1 MQLRGATSLIRD
13 GSPLLLVDGI
23 PTDTENFNYLNVED
37 IESVSVLKDAA
48 SAAVYGSRA
57 ANGVIL
63 ITTKRGK
70 AGKPVFRYNGYVGVN
85 TPTEMPKM
93 VSSEKYAR
101 MRNEAMYN
109 LKPEA
114 GKNQYYSEEQIRKFA
129 DGSDPNHYG
138 NTDWVDL
145 MFENS
150 ITTRHSISA
159 TGGAEN
165 VKYFLSA
172 GLDYQTGVLPESQHK
187 VYNVRS
193 NIDAQLS
200 KKFNLSFDI
209 RYILRQR
216 DEVENMDGII
226 IDVYKMNPTDI
237 AYNSDGSYAMN
248 SKSIVNPMA
257 DLHQRG
263 HNLNDIHDAAG
274 TFKITYD
281 IWDALK
287 FQGIANVN
295 FKFDKSTTFSR
306 QVGYTDFD
314 SQEVTIWDRMH

>member
-1 MQLRGATSLIRD
+1 M
-13 GSPLLLVDGI
+13 
-23 PTDTENFNYLNVED
+23 NVED

-145 MFENS
+145 MFETVS
-150 ITTRHSISA
+150 RLVTLFLA

-165 VKYFLSA
+165 VKYFFECWFRLSNGGA
-172 GLDYQTGVLPESQHK
+172 S
-187 VYNVRS
+187 
-193 NIDAQLS
+193 
-200 KKFNLSFDI
+200 
-209 RYILRQR
+209 
-216 DEVENMDGII
+216 
-226 IDVYKMNPTDI
+226 
-237 AYNSDGSYAMN
+237 
-248 SKSIVNPMA
+248 
-257 DLHQRG
+257 
-263 HNLNDIHDAAG
+263 
-274 TFKITYD
+274 
-281 IWDALK
+281 
-287 FQGIANVN
+287 
-295 FKFDKSTTFSR
+295 
-306 QVGYTDFD
+306 
-314 SQEVTIWDRMH
+314 